1 MDHNKQSPKLS
12 TATDILKAFAP
23 DNAPNRREE
32 LTSKGKSVTTAANLI
47 DRIIVHQIHQTADE
61 TLPVATPSKAE
72 GNQQEQQRMGLAQGM
87 SAQQSIQ
94 QQIQG
99 QGHVQGQGQQEQGYP
114 TAQGQPQSQGQWQN
128 NQLGEIYDMVC
139 FLIGSQA
146 LRFLNF
152 CHAQLRGA
160 RNLSCS

>member
-61 TLPVATPSKAE
+61 TLPVSTPSKAE
-72 GNQQEQQRMGLAQGM
+72 GNQQEQQRMGMAQGM

-99 QGHVQGQGQQEQGYP
+99 QGQGQPEQGYP

-128 NQLGEIYDMVC
+128 NPLGEIGD
-139 FLIGSQA
+139 
-146 LRFLNF
+146 
-152 CHAQLRGA
+152 
-160 RNLSCS
+160 